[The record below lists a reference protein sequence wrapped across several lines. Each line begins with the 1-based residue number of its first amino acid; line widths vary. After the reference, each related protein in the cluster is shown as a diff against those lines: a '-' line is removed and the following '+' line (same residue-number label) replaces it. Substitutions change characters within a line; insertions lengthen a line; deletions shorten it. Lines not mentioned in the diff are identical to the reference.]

1 MKVVISIVFLL
12 SLSLDAVAA
21 VSHWIPFDSDGGH
34 IVIPVTVNGVETR
47 ALLDSGAA
55 GNGISEQFLSQHDID
70 YKFGRT
76 VIVSGIA
83 GERKVAL
90 INGLQIGMFGADFK
104 IDRMMPVRL
113 RNAGVLIGLGF
124 FNNFILQID
133 YPNSQLRII
142 THDSLKL
149 KKLANVRMK
158 KAAGSPQPIVKV
170 DMNGEASLWLTLD
183 TGNNT
188 GILLPRRSA
197 TRFDWLEKYG
207 TTETRV
213 AGVTRSTNV
222 ERFNLPELTIGPVV
236 LENVIV
242 IVPDEGEKTN
252 VGKDVRAKLGTR
264 LKETSSDGIL
274 GYDVLKHFVVT
285 IDYKR
290 SLLHL
295 GVPTEPE

>member
-1 MKVVISIVFLL
+1 MKYVIAFIVLILSI
-12 SLSLDAVAA
+12 DAEAG

-34 IVIPVTVNGVETR
+34 ISIPVTVNGVETR

-55 GNGISEQFLSQHDID
+55 GNGISESFLAQHEIEH
-70 YKFGRT
+70 KLGRK
-76 VIVSGIA
+76 VIVSGVA

-90 INGLQIGMFGADFK
+90 INGLEIGMFGADFK
-104 IDRMMPVRL
+104 IDKMMPVRM
-113 RNAGVLIGLGF
+113 RSAGVLIGLGF

-133 YPNSQLRII
+133 YPNSQLRIV
-142 THDSLKL
+142 THDALKL
-149 KKLANVRMK
+149 RKLANVRMK

-188 GILLPRRSA
+188 GILIPRRSA

-207 TTETRV
+207 TTESRL
-213 AGVTRSTNV
+213 AGVTTTTNV

-252 VGKDVRAKLGTR
+252 VGKEARAKIGTR
-264 LKETSSDGIL
+264 LKKTSSDGIL
-274 GYDVLKHFVVT
+274 GYDVLKHFIVT
-285 IDYKR
+285 IDNKH
-290 SLLHL
+290 SFLHL
-295 GVPTEPE
+295 GVPGE